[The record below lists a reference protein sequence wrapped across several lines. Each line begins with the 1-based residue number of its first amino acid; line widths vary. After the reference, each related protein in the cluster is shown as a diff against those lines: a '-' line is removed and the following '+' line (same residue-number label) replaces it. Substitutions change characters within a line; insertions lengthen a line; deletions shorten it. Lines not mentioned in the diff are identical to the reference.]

1 MTKVYTGGCACGVVR
16 YQAAA
21 LPLLSLHC
29 QYRDC
34 QRMTG
39 TGHASMMV
47 FPAATAAIPLAV
59 VSARAVARSS
69 WPRAA
74 ATLGRVLGLALRK
87 GFSRAVGLAGL
98 ILALRRSIAQPLSYD
113 KHRICSPLHSHSA
126 IRPAGQ
132 GSYRRPAPRGSSRPR
147 GHHYPTTATRSSAA
161 PPETDRCRR
170 SSRRRR

>member
-47 FPAATAAIPLAV
+47 FPAATAAIPLAARAGNTSPV
-59 VSARAVARSS
+59 TRARAHARGHSSASKWTGTRVPRNAGFPPMNLPINRSLVGARVERISSARA
-69 WPRAA
+69 
-74 ATLGRVLGLALRK
+74 
-87 GFSRAVGLAGL
+87 
-98 ILALRRSIAQPLSYD
+98 
-113 KHRICSPLHSHSA
+113 
-126 IRPAGQ
+126 
-132 GSYRRPAPRGSSRPR
+132 
-147 GHHYPTTATRSSAA
+147 
-161 PPETDRCRR
+161 PEMCLF
-170 SSRRRR
+170 